1 MEGVMIL
8 DSYSTITGFQ
18 PGINF
23 LSIIGLIILVIGYCF
38 ARALYQAGA
47 DSIKIGIACLVCSV
61 GIVMTLSGIMF
72 ATPLRETH
80 YQVLIEN
87 DVSVVKFYDKYD
99 IISQRGQ
106 TFIVREK
113 KEE

>member
-8 DSYSTITGFQ
+8 DSYSAITGFQ

-23 LSIIGLIILVIGYCF
+23 LSIIGFIILVIGFCVVKV
-38 ARALYQAGA
+38 LSQAGA
-47 DSIKIGIACLVCSV
+47 DSMKIGIACLVCSV
-61 GIVMTLSGIMF
+61 GTVMALIGITF
-72 ATPLRETH
+72 ATPLRETR